1 MSAKCIS
8 FDGLTRDQRLLTT
21 GLVFEYEK
29 ALIEDKAKAIKILIA
44 LNFER
49 PSIDQLLD
57 K

>member
-1 MSAKCIS
+1 MS
-8 FDGLTRDQRLLTT
+8 FDGLAGDQRLLTT
-21 GLVFEYEK
+21 GLVFEYEN
-29 ALIEDKAKAIKILIA
+29 ALIEDKAKAIKILTA